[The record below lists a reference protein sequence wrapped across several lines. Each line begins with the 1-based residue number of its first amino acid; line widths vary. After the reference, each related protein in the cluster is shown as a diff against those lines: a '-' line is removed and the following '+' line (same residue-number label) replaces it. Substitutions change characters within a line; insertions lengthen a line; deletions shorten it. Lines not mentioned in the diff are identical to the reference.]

1 MAQLGRSCRV
11 CSGTPLS
18 PRTKRLAFID
28 VEASGLNEGSFPIE
42 IGWAVLGGTAGGLL
56 IRPDAT
62 WLHDAWDKTAEEQH
76 GISWAALQDSG
87 MPAGEVV
94 EDLTRLL
101 PTGTLALTDAF
112 EWDSYWVE
120 RLFDVAP
127 QARRFQLGDFW
138 RSLAIATDSAG
149 VATARRLDAIIPRA
163 HRARQDAEHL
173 RDLWIQCVHPSK

>member
-62 WLHDAWDKTAEEQH
+62 WLHDAWDELAEEQH
-76 GISWAALQDSG
+76 GISWTALLDTG
-87 MPAGEVV
+87 LPTDEVV
-94 EDLTRLL
+94 ACLSQVL
-101 PTGTLALTDAF
+101 PAGTLALTDAF

-120 RLFDVAP
+120 CLFDVAP

-173 RDLWIQCVHPSK
+173 RDLWIQCVHPNK

>member
-1 MAQLGRSCRV
+1 M
-11 CSGTPLS
+11 S
-18 PRTKRLAFID
+18 PRAIRLAFID

-42 IGWAVLGGTAGGLL
+42 IGWAVLGGPAGGLL
-56 IRPDAT
+56 IQPDAS
-62 WLHDAWDKTAEEQH
+62 WAYDDWDELSEEQH
-76 GISWAALQDSG
+76 GISWAALQNIG

-94 EDLTRLL
+94 EDLNRLL

-112 EWDSYWVE
+112 EWDSNWVE

>member
-1 MAQLGRSCRV
+1 MAQLGRSCCV

-18 PRTKRLAFID
+18 PRAKRLAFID

-56 IRPDAT
+56 IQPDAT
-62 WLHDAWDKTAEEQH
+62 WSYDAWDDLAEEQH
-76 GISWAALQDSG
+76 GIAWTALQNTG

-94 EDLTRLL
+94 ECLNQVL
-101 PTGTLALTDAF
+101 PAGTLALTDAF

-120 RLFDVAP
+120 RLFDVAT
-127 QARRFQLGDFW
+127 QARTCQLGDFW
-138 RSLAIATDSAG
+138 RSLAIATDPGRVAAG
-149 VATARRLDAIIPRA
+149 RRLDATIPRA

-173 RDLWIQCVHPSK
+173 RDLWIQCVHPNK